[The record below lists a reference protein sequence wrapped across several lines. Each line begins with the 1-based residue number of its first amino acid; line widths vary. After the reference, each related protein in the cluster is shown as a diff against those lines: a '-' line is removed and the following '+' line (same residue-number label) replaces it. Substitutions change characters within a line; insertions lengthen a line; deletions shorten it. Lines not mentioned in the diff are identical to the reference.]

1 MLLLTIQD
9 DVLPNT
15 KLINIYVTEG
25 YYSKIL
31 WMMFGILAF
40 ICVAVWF
47 EMIVSDFR
55 QAKRDELNKIEY
67 QKKEAEK

>member
-1 MLLLTIQD
+1 
-9 DVLPNT
+9 
-15 KLINIYVTEG
+15 
-25 YYSKIL
+25 
-31 WMMFGILAF
+31 MMFGILAF

>member
-1 MLLLTIQD
+1 MVVLTIQD

-15 KLINIYVTEG
+15 KFINIYETEG
-25 YYSKIL
+25 YYSKVL
-31 WMMFGILAF
+31 WIMFGILAF
-40 ICVAVWF
+40 ICVVVWF

-55 QAKRDELNKIEY
+55 QSKRDELNKIEY